1 VYVAC
6 FYAAPINKASA
17 NTLRAEIIATR
28 VALRQQLRAFY
39 YQTVSMDRILAPL
52 LLACLCSAARSTK
65 RVPDWRGHAGSWQ
78 PNSAAL

>member
-39 YQTVSMDRILAPL
+39 YQTV
-52 LLACLCSAARSTK
+52 
-65 RVPDWRGHAGSWQ
+65 
-78 PNSAAL
+78 